1 MIPKKTE
8 ATFIPHCDNE
18 NCDLGIFQ
26 YTCPKCNK
34 TVSDYDVWWKQD
46 DILIGNPETFN
57 CEECSESL
65 TVVCD
70 SEEGEYWV
78 S

>member
-1 MIPKKTE
+1 MSPKKTE
-8 ATFIPHCDNE
+8 ATFIPHCDTE
-18 NCDLGIFQ
+18 TCDLGTFQ
-26 YTCPKCNK
+26 YTCTHCNK

-57 CEECSESL
+57 CEECRESL
-65 TVVCD
+65 TVEWG
-70 SEEGEYWV
+70 SEEYKYWV